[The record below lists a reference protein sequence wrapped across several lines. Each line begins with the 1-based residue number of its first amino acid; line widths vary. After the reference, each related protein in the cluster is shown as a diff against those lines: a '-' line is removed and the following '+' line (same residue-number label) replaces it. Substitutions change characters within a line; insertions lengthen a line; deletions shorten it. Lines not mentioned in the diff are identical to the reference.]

1 MENIA
6 LHRVVRPPVQGRSQ
20 ATLNRL
26 AHAGRELLEAKD
38 WHEISVDE
46 LARRA
51 QSSVGSFYARFSD
64 KDGLLDYLDELYTRD
79 ITASFERLTGVEQ
92 SPSAERDLESLV
104 RTLIGSLVAFHRA
117 HRGLIRALAVRTR
130 TRRAL
135 AFDERTSRMSAL
147 LPGMLSLLEQR
158 RYEIHH
164 PNPKRAVPLAFGF
177 AFSALRD
184 RILFPESILD
194 PQPSSDE
201 ELTEELSRSMLAY
214 LGVRTKRRG
223 RPG

>member
-1 MENIA
+1 M
-6 LHRVVRPPVQGRSQ
+6 
-20 ATLNRL
+20 
-26 AHAGRELLEAKD
+26 
-38 WHEISVDE
+38 DE

-79 ITASFERLTGVEQ
+79 ITASSECLTQAEQ
-92 SPSAERDLESLV
+92 SEGLESLV
-104 RTLIGSLVAFHRA
+104 RTLIGSLVAYHRA
-117 HRGLIRALAVRTR
+117 DRGLIRALVLRAR
-130 TRRAL
+130 TRREP
-135 AFDERTSRMSAL
+135 AFDERTSRMNAL
-147 LPGMLSLLEQR
+147 IPGMLSLLERR
-158 RYEIHH
+158 RYEIRH
-164 PNPKRAVPLAFGF
+164 PRPKRAVFLALAFT
-177 AFSALRD
+177 FSALRD

-223 RPG
+223 RTT

>member
-1 MENIA
+1 MENITVTSA
-6 LHRVVRPPVQGRSQ
+6 VRPPLQDRSQ
-20 ATLNRL
+20 ATLDRL
-26 AHAGRELLEAKD
+26 AQAGRELLEAKD

-79 ITASFERLTGVEQ
+79 ITASSECLTQAEQ
-92 SPSAERDLESLV
+92 SEGLESLV
-104 RTLIGSLVAFHRA
+104 RTLIGSLVAYHRA
-117 HRGLIRALAVRTR
+117 HRGLIRALVLRAR
-130 TRRAL
+130 TRREP
-135 AFDERTSRMSAL
+135 AFDERTSRMNAL
-147 LPGMLSLLEQR
+147 IPGMLSLLERR
-158 RYEIHH
+158 RYEIRH
-164 PNPKRAVPLAFGF
+164 PRPKRAVFLAFAF
-177 AFSALRD
+177 TFSALRD

-223 RPG
+223 RTT